1 MIAKKKER
9 NLEKKLPQKKSLIP
23 ESLFFASVLFVNN
36 RKPAFWI
43 EVTDCLSLL
52 NVYLFFYLLNIQ
64 CVIPF

>member
-1 MIAKKKER
+1 MIAKKRER
-9 NLEKKLPQKKSLIP
+9 NLEEKRPQKKYFIL

-52 NVYLFFYLLNIQ
+52 NVYLFFYL
-64 CVIPF
+64 